1 MCRFDLDDPEGTCYL
16 ATDELVAVIETIGSD
31 AAIGVV
37 TPEFLDART
46 STRGH
51 SPFRRERPIFSRGA
65 SSASG

>member
-16 ATDELVAVIETIGSD
+16 ATDELAAVIETIGSD

-46 STRGH
+46 SMRGH
-51 SPFRRERPIFSRGA
+51 SPLR
-65 SSASG
+65 